1 MSGIAFIVPNADFS
15 GSVLGQVTIQKTVEE
30 MASTVVKAY
39 TDKIG
44 STQYSS
50 QLTNMVLSLMR
61 EEIWNGID
69 IYPML
74 GSTLNH
80 MAININPNNGFQGLD
95 LKFGTNASYV
105 TNGVE
110 FAEGDDYGSTIT
122 DVTYKRYDGTAAEV
136 TQYLNGFY
144 MLSDLRRYSLN
155 GRIRTFYTTRGNQN
169 TPITIKIGSTG
180 KANWE
185 ISNTSLSS
193 TTLVGTS
200 RNIVSFSINNG
211 TMITYINGVQDVS
224 TELGY
229 ASDSPNPRIGNFLG
243 ASPVNDA
250 AVNTFNGS
258 CWFWVIGIIDP
269 SKHATATT
277 IFKTF
282 LDEVKP
288 NI

>member
-50 QLTNMVLSLMR
+50 QLTNMVMSLMR
-61 EEIWNGID
+61 EGIWNGID
-69 IYPML
+69 VYPML

-80 MAININPNNGFQGLD
+80 MAININPNNGYQGLD

-105 TNGVE
+105 TDGVE
-110 FAEGDDYGSTIT
+110 FAEGDNYGSTIT
-122 DVTYKRYDGTAAEV
+122 DVTYKAYDGTAAEV
-136 TQYLNGFY
+136 TQSLNGFY
-144 MLSDLRRYSLN
+144 MLSDLKRYTLD
-155 GRIRTFYTTRGNQN
+155 GRIRTFYTTRSEYN
-169 TPITIKIGSTG
+169 TPVSIKIGSTG
-180 KANWE
+180 KHIFE
-185 ISNTSLSS
+185 ISSTSLSS
-193 TTLVGTS
+193 TTTDGTS

-211 TMITYINGVQDVS
+211 TMIEYINGVQDAS
-224 TELGY
+224 KELVFGN
-229 ASDSPNPRIGNFLG
+229 DSPHVRIGNFLG

-250 AVNTFNGS
+250 ALNTFNGS
-258 CWFWVIGIIDP
+258 CWFWVKGIIDP
-269 SKHATATT
+269 SKHATANT

-282 LDEVKP
+282 LDAVKP